1 LKDKRP
7 AFQWYPMDYLS
18 DINTISMTP
27 EQEGHYLRLINICW
41 LENGIPCEWVSIQAL
56 LKGTTNLLE
65 SELQLVLKCFYKK
78 GSKLQHKRLDYERA
92 KQDKYRERSASGG
105 RETQR
110 RRAELK
116 GTKIKRQV
124 KSNTSSSS
132 SSSTSL
138 KDIKTCPKFYEFPIA
153 WKAYPAQ
160 IGRKDAE
167 RHYRATV
174 KKQPDHA
181 RLMEGMRRYKE
192 FVLEDGRPWLN
203 GSTFF
208 NQWQEWV
215 EFEPAKQ
222 VQKKNNSGPRRFSD
236 EHEAR
241 MEQISK
247 DAEAEEKAND

>member
-1 LKDKRP
+1 MLKDKRP

-41 LENGIPCEWVSIQAL
+41 LENGIPCEWASIQAL
-56 LKGTTNLLE
+56 LKGTTILLE

-92 KQDKYRERSASGG
+92 KQNKYRERSASGG

-116 GTKIKRQV
+116 GTRIKRQV
-124 KSNTSSSS
+124 KSNTSSLS
-132 SSSTSL
+132 SSSTSI
-138 KDIKTCPKFYEFPIA
+138 KDIKTCPKFYEFLTA
-153 WKAYPAQ
+153 WEAYPSK

-181 RLMEGMRRYKE
+181 RLMEGMRRYKD
-192 FVLEDGRPWLN
+192 FVLGNGRPWLN

-208 NQWQEWV
+208 NNWEEWV
-215 EFEPAKQ
+215 AFEAPKQ
-222 VQKKNNSGPRRFSD
+222 LQKKNNSGVRTYSP

-241 MEQISK
+241 MKKIFD
-247 DAEAEEKAND
+247 DAKAEEEG